1 MRAKIY
7 KISFICAKI
16 LSERLVSS
24 MKKAIIIPNCLKQ
37 ESLDFAKE
45 LGSLLDAKGYKAEI
59 LMENDVPNSGAD
71 FAIVLGGDGTLLRAC
86 KKLYKLDIPMLGVN
100 FGHLGYLTECSPD
113 VAFGAIDKIL
123 TGDYTLEKRLM
134 LKGEVIRNGQ
144 SVYSFVAL
152 NEASFYRSTL
162 LKAFTA
168 ELSINGITTETV
180 VGDGLIVATPTGSTS
195 YNLSAGGPV
204 LTPNSSNIVLT
215 PISPKY
221 FPRSSLVAGGDDKIE
236 VRVIVDSII
245 KTGNPALQIDG
256 DNAFELND
264 GDTIKIEK
272 NEEFAKTI
280 KLSNQSFYQIL
291 RKKLSKATYDN
302 T

>member
-1 MRAKIY
+1 
-7 KISFICAKI
+7 
-16 LSERLVSS
+16 
-24 MKKAIIIPNCLKQ
+24 MKKAIVIPNYTMQ
-37 ESLDFAKE
+37 ESIDFSKTAIE
-45 LGSLLDAKGYKAEI
+45 LLEKNGYEVEVLK
-59 LMENDVPNSGAD
+59 ENDEPANKAD
-71 FAIVLGGDGTLLRAC
+71 FALVLGGDGTLLRAC
-86 KKLYKLDIPMLGVN
+86 KKLYKYDIPMLGIN
-100 FGHLGYLTECSPD
+100 YGHLGYLTECNPD
-113 VAFGAIDKIL
+113 MAIASIDKIVN
-123 TGDYTLEKRLM
+123 GEYTLESRMM
-134 LKGEVIRNGQ
+134 LSGEVIRNDK

-168 ELSINGITTETV
+168 ELYINEMLTQTV

-204 LTPNSSNIVLT
+204 LTPNANNIVLT

-221 FPRSSLVAGGDDKIE
+221 FPHSSIVANGEDEIE
-236 VRVIVDSII
+236 VKIIVDSVV

-264 GDTIKIEK
+264 GDVIKIK
-272 NEEFAKTI
+272 RNDGYAKVI
-280 KLSNQSFYQIL
+280 KLTSQSFYQVL

>member
-1 MRAKIY
+1 
-7 KISFICAKI
+7 
-16 LSERLVSS
+16 
-24 MKKAIIIPNCLKQ
+24 MKKAIVIPNYTKQ
-37 ESLDFAKE
+37 ESIDFSKTAIE
-45 LGSLLDAKGYKAEI
+45 LLEKNGYEVEVLK
-59 LMENDVPNSGAD
+59 ENDEPANKAD
-71 FAIVLGGDGTLLRAC
+71 FALVLGGDGTLLRAC
-86 KKLYKLDIPMLGVN
+86 KKLYKYDIPMLGIN
-100 FGHLGYLTECSPD
+100 YGHLGYLTECNPD
-113 VAFGAIDKIL
+113 MAIASIDKIVN
-123 TGDYTLEKRLM
+123 GEYTLESRMM
-134 LKGEVIRNGQ
+134 LSGEVIRNDK

-168 ELSINGITTETV
+168 DLYINEMLTQTV

-204 LTPNSSNIVLT
+204 LTPNANNIVLT

-221 FPRSSLVAGGDDKIE
+221 FPHSSIVANGEDEIE
-236 VRVIVDSII
+236 VKIIVDSVV

-264 GDTIKIEK
+264 GDVIKIK
-272 NEEFAKTI
+272 RNDGYAKVI
-280 KLSNQSFYQIL
+280 KLTSQSFYQVL

>member
-1 MRAKIY
+1 
-7 KISFICAKI
+7 
-16 LSERLVSS
+16 
-24 MKKAIIIPNCLKQ
+24 MKKAIIIPNYLKE
-37 ESLDFAKE
+37 ESMEFSKTAIE
-45 LGSLLDAKGYKAEI
+45 LLKKNGYEVTI
-59 LMENDVPNSGAD
+59 LGENDEPTEGAD

-86 KKLYKLDIPMLGVN
+86 KKLYKLDIPMLGIN
-100 FGHLGYLTECSPD
+100 YGHLGYLTECNPD
-113 VAFGAIDKIL
+113 TAVASIDKSVN
-123 TGDYTLEKRLM
+123 GEYSLENRMM
-134 LKGEVIRNGQ
+134 LCGEVVRDGKSI
-144 SVYSFVAL
+144 YSFVAL

-168 ELSINGITTETV
+168 ELYINDMLTQTV

-215 PISPKY
+215 PIAPKY
-221 FPRSSLVAGGDDKIE
+221 FPRSSIVANGDDNIE
-236 VRVIVDSII
+236 IRIIVDSFV

-264 GDTIKIEK
+264 GDIIKIKK
-272 NEEFAKTI
+272 NDKSAKII
-280 KLSNQSFYQIL
+280 KLTNVSFYQVL

>member
-1 MRAKIY
+1 
-7 KISFICAKI
+7 
-16 LSERLVSS
+16 
-24 MKKAIIIPNCLKQ
+24 MKKAIIIPNCLKR
-37 ESLDFAKE
+37 ESLDFV
-45 LGSLLDAKGYKAEI
+45 SKAEALLKSNGYEI
-59 LMENDVPNSGAD
+59 EVLMENDMPTAGAD
-71 FAIVLGGDGTLLRAC
+71 FAVVLGGDGTLLRAC
-86 KKLYKLDIPMLGVN
+86 KKLYALDIPMLGIN
-100 FGHLGYLTECSPD
+100 FGHLGYLTECNPD
-113 VAFGAIDKIL
+113 TALGAIDKIIK
-123 TGDYTLEKRLM
+123 GEYTLEKRLM
-134 LKGEVIRNGQ
+134 LNGEVIREGK

-168 ELSINGITTETV
+168 ELLINGIPTQTV

-236 VRVIVDSII
+236 VKIIVDSIV

-264 GDTIKIEK
+264 GDIIKIER
-272 NEEFAKTI
+272 NQEAAKTI
-280 KLSNQSFYQIL
+280 KITNQSFYQIL

>member
-1 MRAKIY
+1 
-7 KISFICAKI
+7 
-16 LSERLVSS
+16 
-24 MKKAIIIPNCLKQ
+24 MKRAIIIPNYLKQ
-37 ESLDFAKE
+37 ESMDFSKTAIDLLKANNYEVTVLGENEEPKE
-45 LGSLLDAKGYKAEI
+45 
-59 LMENDVPNSGAD
+59 GAD

-86 KKLYKLDIPMLGVN
+86 KKLYKLDIPMLGIN
-100 FGHLGYLTECSPD
+100 YGHLGYLTECNPD
-113 VAFGAIDKIL
+113 MAIDAIDKIIKNE
-123 TGDYTLEKRLM
+123 YTLEKRTM
-134 LKGEVIRNGQ
+134 LKGRVIRGGEE
-144 SVYSFVAL
+144 VYSFVAL

-168 ELSINGITTETV
+168 ELYINGMLTQTV

-221 FPRSSLVAGGDDKIE
+221 FPRSSIVANGTDEIAVKI
-236 VRVIVDSII
+236 IIDSIV
-245 KTGNPALQIDG
+245 KDGNPALQIDG
-256 DNAFELND
+256 SSAFTLND
-264 GDTIKIEK
+264 SDVIEISQNQECVKIIKV
-272 NEEFAKTI
+272 T
-280 KLSNQSFYQIL
+280 SQSFYQVL

>member
-1 MRAKIY
+1 
-7 KISFICAKI
+7 
-16 LSERLVSS
+16 
-24 MKKAIIIPNCLKQ
+24 MKKAIIIPNYLKE
-37 ESLDFAKE
+37 ESMEFSKTAIE
-45 LGSLLDAKGYKAEI
+45 LLKKNGYEVTI
-59 LMENDVPNSGAD
+59 LGENDEPTEGAD

-86 KKLYKLDIPMLGVN
+86 KKLYKLDIPMLGIN
-100 FGHLGYLTECSPD
+100 YGHLGYLTECNPD
-113 VAFGAIDKIL
+113 TAVASIDKSVN
-123 TGDYTLEKRLM
+123 GEYSLENRMM
-134 LKGEVIRNGQ
+134 LCGEVVRDGKSI
-144 SVYSFVAL
+144 YSFVAL

-168 ELSINGITTETV
+168 ELYINDMLTQTV

-215 PISPKY
+215 PIAPKY
-221 FPRSSLVAGGDDKIE
+221 FPRSSIVANGDDSIE
-236 VRVIVDSII
+236 IRIIVDSFV

-264 GDTIKIEK
+264 GDIIKIKK
-272 NEEFAKTI
+272 NDKSAKII
-280 KLSNQSFYQIL
+280 KLTNVSFYQVL

>member
-1 MRAKIY
+1 
-7 KISFICAKI
+7 
-16 LSERLVSS
+16 
-24 MKKAIIIPNCLKQ
+24 MKKAIVIPNYTKQ
-37 ESLDFAKE
+37 ESIDFSKTAIE
-45 LGSLLDAKGYKAEI
+45 LLEKNGYEVEVLK
-59 LMENDVPNSGAD
+59 ENDEPANKAD
-71 FAIVLGGDGTLLRAC
+71 FALVLGGDGTLLRAC
-86 KKLYKLDIPMLGVN
+86 KKLYKYDIPMLGIN
-100 FGHLGYLTECSPD
+100 YGHLGYLTECNPD
-113 VAFGAIDKIL
+113 MAIASIDKIVN
-123 TGDYTLEKRLM
+123 GEYTLESRMM
-134 LKGEVIRNGQ
+134 LSGEVIRNDK

-168 ELSINGITTETV
+168 ELYINEMLTQTV

-204 LTPNSSNIVLT
+204 LTPNANNIVLT

-221 FPRSSLVAGGDDKIE
+221 FPHSSIVANGEDEIE
-236 VRVIVDSII
+236 VKIIVDSVV

-264 GDTIKIEK
+264 GDVIKIK
-272 NEEFAKTI
+272 RNDGYAKVI
-280 KLSNQSFYQIL
+280 KLTSQSFYQVL

>member
-1 MRAKIY
+1 
-7 KISFICAKI
+7 
-16 LSERLVSS
+16 
-24 MKKAIIIPNCLKQ
+24 MKKAII
-37 ESLDFAKE
+37 
-45 LGSLLDAKGYKAEI
+45 
-59 LMENDVPNSGAD
+59 VPNYIKEESMEFSKTAIELLESNGYEVSILEENGVPKEKAD

-86 KKLYKLDIPMLGVN
+86 KKLYKLDIPMLGIN

-113 VAFGAIDKIL
+113 TAVASIDKIVN
-123 TGDYTLEKRLM
+123 GDYSLENRMM
-134 LKGEVIRNGQ
+134 LCGEVIRDGKEI
-144 SVYSFVAL
+144 YSFVAL

-168 ELSINGITTETV
+168 ELYINDMLTQTV

-204 LTPNSSNIVLT
+204 LTPDSSNIVLT
-215 PISPKY
+215 PIAPKY
-221 FPRSSLVAGGDDKIE
+221 FPRSSIVANGNDNIEIKI
-236 VRVIVDSII
+236 IVDSFI

-264 GDTIKIEK
+264 GDVIKIKRNREY
-272 NEEFAKTI
+272 AKII
-280 KLSNQSFYQIL
+280 KLTSVSFYQVL

>member
-1 MRAKIY
+1 
-7 KISFICAKI
+7 
-16 LSERLVSS
+16 
-24 MKKAIIIPNCLKQ
+24 MKKAIVIPNYIKQ
-37 ESLDFAKE
+37 ESIEFSKTAIALLEKQGYLVETLKE
-45 LGSLLDAKGYKAEI
+45 DDEPK
-59 LMENDVPNSGAD
+59 MQAD

-86 KKLYKLDIPMLGVN
+86 KKLYRYDIPMLGIN
-100 FGHLGYLTECSPD
+100 YGHLGYLTECNPD
-113 VAFGAIDKIL
+113 MAISSIDKIVN
-123 TGDYTLEKRLM
+123 GEYTLESRMM
-134 LKGEVIRNGQ
+134 LSGEVVRNGKA
-144 SVYSFVAL
+144 VHSFVAL

-168 ELSINGITTETV
+168 ELYINDMLTQTV

-204 LTPNSSNIVLT
+204 LTPSANNIVLT

-221 FPRSSLVAGGDDKIE
+221 FPRSSIVANGEDKIE
-236 VRVIVDSII
+236 VKIIVDSVV

-264 GDTIKIEK
+264 GDIVKIKRNSEY
-272 NEEFAKTI
+272 AKII
-280 KLSNQSFYQIL
+280 KLTNQSFYQVL

>member
-1 MRAKIY
+1 
-7 KISFICAKI
+7 
-16 LSERLVSS
+16 
-24 MKKAIIIPNCLKQ
+24 MKKAIVIPNYTKQ
-37 ESLDFAKE
+37 ESIDFSKTAIELLEKNSYEVEVLKE
-45 LGSLLDAKGYKAEI
+45 SDEPANK
-59 LMENDVPNSGAD
+59 AD
-71 FAIVLGGDGTLLRAC
+71 FALVLGGDGTLLRAC
-86 KKLYKLDIPMLGVN
+86 KKLYKYDIPMLGIN
-100 FGHLGYLTECSPD
+100 YGHLGYLTECNPD
-113 VAFGAIDKIL
+113 MAIASIDKIVN
-123 TGDYTLEKRLM
+123 GEYTLESRMM
-134 LKGEVIRNGQ
+134 LSGEVIRSDK

-168 ELSINGITTETV
+168 ELYINEMLTQTV

-204 LTPNSSNIVLT
+204 LTPNANNIVLT

-221 FPRSSLVAGGDDKIE
+221 FPRSSIVANGEDEIE
-236 VRVIVDSII
+236 VKIIVDSVV

-264 GDTIKIEK
+264 GDVIKIK
-272 NEEFAKTI
+272 RNDGYAKVI
-280 KLSNQSFYQIL
+280 KLTSQSFYQVL

>member
-1 MRAKIY
+1 
-7 KISFICAKI
+7 
-16 LSERLVSS
+16 
-24 MKKAIIIPNCLKQ
+24 MKNAIIIPNYLKQ

-45 LGSLLDAKGYKAEI
+45 VDVLLKSHGYETEI
-59 LMENDVPNSGAD
+59 LSENDAPEKGAD

-86 KKLYKLDIPMLGVN
+86 KKLYQLDIPMLGIN

-113 VAFGAIDKIL
+113 VALGAIDKIL
-123 TGDYTLEKRLM
+123 KGEYTLEKRLM
-134 LKGEVIRNGQ
+134 LKGEVIRGDK

-168 ELSINGITTETV
+168 ELLINGVQTQMV

-236 VRVIVDSII
+236 VKIIVDSIV

-264 GDTIKIEK
+264 GDIIKIERCP
-272 NEEFAKTI
+272 EVAKTI

>member
-1 MRAKIY
+1 
-7 KISFICAKI
+7 
-16 LSERLVSS
+16 
-24 MKKAIIIPNCLKQ
+24 MKKAIVIPNYTKQ
-37 ESLDFAKE
+37 ESIDFSKTAIE
-45 LGSLLDAKGYKAEI
+45 LLEKNGYEVEVLK
-59 LMENDVPNSGAD
+59 ENDEPANKAD
-71 FAIVLGGDGTLLRAC
+71 FALVLGGDGTLLRAC
-86 KKLYKLDIPMLGVN
+86 KKLYKYDIPMLGIN
-100 FGHLGYLTECSPD
+100 YGHLGYLTECNPD
-113 VAFGAIDKIL
+113 MAIASIDKIVN
-123 TGDYTLEKRLM
+123 GEYTLESRMM
-134 LKGEVIRNGQ
+134 LSGEVIRNDK

-168 ELSINGITTETV
+168 ELYINEMLTQTV

-204 LTPNSSNIVLT
+204 LTPNANNIVLT

-221 FPRSSLVAGGDDKIE
+221 FPHSSIVANGEDEIEIKI
-236 VRVIVDSII
+236 IVDSVV

-264 GDTIKIEK
+264 GDVIKIK
-272 NEEFAKTI
+272 RNDGYAKVI
-280 KLSNQSFYQIL
+280 KLTSQSFYQVL